1 MHDPGDLPGGRGRID
16 FGECPWL
23 PRRWSREGQFWRMT
37 LATSLVGA
45 RGSILVNALGCLAG
59 GPERNNF
66 GE

>member
-1 MHDPGDLPGGRGRID
+1 
-16 FGECPWL
+16 
-23 PRRWSREGQFWRMT
+23 MT

-59 GPERNNF
+59 GPERINF